1 MFQISGFFCYLLLKG
16 KKNKKCL
23 AWKMKI
29 RYDQH
34 RNFKR
39 YQASGAKCQTLQMYP
54 KPLKKT
60 KKTAALCGSHIT
72 LSSRM
77 LTVDH
82 NACHKW
88 RDVHYFL
95 DKRRKNVTTSA
106 KQGGISTIYY
116 KACQTR
122 RYNASLSTMK
132 KWVECGSI
140 NTMRWTRA

>member
-16 KKNKKCL
+16 KVLLKMYGLKNENQL
-23 AWKMKI
+23 WSALVL
-29 RYDQH
+29 

-39 YQASGAKCQTLQMYP
+39 YQASGAKRQTLQMYP
-54 KPLKKT
+54 KPLI
-60 KKTAALCGSHIT
+60 TAALCGSHIT

-122 RYNASLSTMK
+122 RYNASLLTMK

-140 NTMRWTRA
+140 NMMRWTRA